1 MRDDR
6 ERRGKKQREKKE
18 QFSLVLEEPKKRR
31 VLPTPLDLSL
41 SFFLAS
47 ALVPSMRLKKR
58 PRLLLCA
65 PRRPAMPLL
74 APPPLS
80 NNAEENED
88 ELKSGEEEEGLPCAD
103 AAARVKEGRREER
116 GKTGAS
122 SSSPPLVVRPPP
134 SRSPLPLPPLSQKNE
149 THRQA
154 TPAER
159 SWTSSAAPSRR
170 SLLPLPPPL
179 PSEQPGSVKEKRPLR
194 RRSSRRPR
202 SPPQPSRWGMRSTP
216 LPRKTRSGRSTTTST
231 AR

>member
-1 MRDDR
+1 VRDDR

-31 VLPTPLDLSL
+31 VLPMPLDLSL

-47 ALVPSMRLKKR
+47 ALVPSMRLKKC

-116 GKTGAS
+116 GKNWSLFVFPSACRPS
-122 SSSPPLVVRPPP
+122 SSL
-134 SRSPLPLPPLSQKNE
+134 
-149 THRQA
+149 T
-154 TPAER
+154 
-159 SWTSSAAPSRR
+159 
-170 SLLPLPPPL
+170 L
-179 PSEQPGSVKEKRPLR
+179 PSPSP
-194 RRSSRRPR
+194 SS
-202 SPPQPSRWGMRSTP
+202 
-216 LPRKTRSGRSTTTST
+216 LPKK
-231 AR
+231 

>member
-1 MRDDR
+1 MLCLFLLLSRYLAVLRPVLERSALRVRDDR
-6 ERRGKKQREKKE
+6 ERRGKKQTEKKE

-116 GKTGAS
+116 GKNWSLFVFPSACRPS
-122 SSSPPLVVRPPP
+122 SSL
-134 SRSPLPLPPLSQKNE
+134 
-149 THRQA
+149 T
-154 TPAER
+154 
-159 SWTSSAAPSRR
+159 
-170 SLLPLPPPL
+170 L
-179 PSEQPGSVKEKRPLR
+179 PSPSP
-194 RRSSRRPR
+194 SS
-202 SPPQPSRWGMRSTP
+202 
-216 LPRKTRSGRSTTTST
+216 LPKK
-231 AR
+231 